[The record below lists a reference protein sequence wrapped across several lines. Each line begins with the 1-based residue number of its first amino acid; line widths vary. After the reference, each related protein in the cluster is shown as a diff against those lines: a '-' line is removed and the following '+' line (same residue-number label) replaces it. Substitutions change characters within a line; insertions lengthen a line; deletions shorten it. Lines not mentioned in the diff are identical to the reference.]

1 MNAKTVAVIMT
12 ILALTFAGV
21 AAYLYLQQQD
31 SAQALTSAQ
40 ATNAALTQREQQAL
54 RTNTELQSRINVLE
68 TRLNQSDSLNLV
80 QIRELEQE
88 LAEQRQ
94 AMAASQQAMSLVQ
107 ADYQDTREALANAQA
122 ALAERETELADIRA
136 LNSDTGAVL
145 TSLRNELQAAR
156 ERAEQQQARLEEQ
169 AALLSEKREEVSALV
184 NRLDQEQNAL
194 DGLRNRLQL
203 VDSERQALVERLEN
217 GVTVIKLPEHVLFN
231 SGSAELNE
239 ESVATL
245 QAVATALASFPEHNI
260 AVLGHTD
267 SRTISR
273 DLEPLY
279 PTNWELSAARATAA
293 VRVLI
298 RNGVPR
304 DRLRAIG
311 LAETQPL
318 VEEVNEAT
326 RSQNR
331 RIEIVLE
338 PRMSVVPLSE

>member
-1 MNAKTVAVIMT
+1 MNAKTLATLMTIVAVAFAA
-12 ILALTFAGV
+12 LAGYFF
-21 AAYLYLQQQD
+21 LQQQN
-31 SAQALTSAQ
+31 ANEALVAARAS
-40 ATNAALTQREQQAL
+40 NAAVTQTEQQAQ
-54 RTNTELQSRINVLE
+54 RTITELQSRINVLE

-107 ADYQDTREALANAQA
+107 ADYQNTREDLANAQA
-122 ALAERETELADIRA
+122 TIAERDAELAEIRA
-136 LNSDTGAVL
+136 LSNDTTSVL
-145 TSLRNELQAAR
+145 TNLRDELAAAR

-169 AALLSEKREEVSALV
+169 AALLTEKREEVNSLV
-184 NRLDQEQNAL
+184 NRLDEEQRAL
-194 DGLRNRLQL
+194 DELQNELQL

-217 GVTVIKLPEHVLFN
+217 GVTVIQLPERVLFN
-231 SGSAELNE
+231 SGSAELND

-245 QAVATALASFPEHNI
+245 AAVATALESFPEHTV

-273 DLEPLY
+273 ELEPIY

-318 VEEVNEAT
+318 VEEVNEFT

-338 PRMSVVPLSE
+338 PRMSVVPLE